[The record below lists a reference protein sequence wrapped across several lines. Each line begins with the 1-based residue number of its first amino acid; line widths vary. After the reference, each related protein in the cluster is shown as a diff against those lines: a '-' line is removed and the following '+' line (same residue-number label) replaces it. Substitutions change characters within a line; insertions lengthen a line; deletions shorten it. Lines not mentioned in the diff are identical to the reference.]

1 MSKSKPRINVIGTGG
16 SIAGIGPHRLD
27 YTQYAELGKKFTIEE
42 SLQRI
47 PEVNEIADIQ
57 SENLISIG
65 SGAIGPNEWLQLGQR
80 INTIFRT
87 EDPDGVVVTHGTATL
102 EETAYFLHLTVKSV
116 KPVVVTGAMRP
127 PTAVSTDADLNLIDA
142 IRVASSPDAIG
153 KGVLTILNNEIHSA
167 RDVYKSNT
175 LRVETFRANELGF
188 LGYSDSDGKVMFY
201 RAPTR
206 RHTSLTCFDIDGL
219 TELPRVDIVY
229 AYGGSDSLLIDA
241 VRRNHSDGMVMTGFG
256 AGTFP
261 PEMLDA
267 GSEAVKEGIPVV
279 IASRSTAGRIVIT
292 PRTTKLGFIVSDN
305 LQPQKARVLLMLGLT
320 TTNDHDILQQMYLEY

>member
-1 MSKSKPRINVIGTGG
+1 MSKSKPKINIIGTGG

-80 INTIFRT
+80 INDIFRT

-201 RAPTR
+201 RSPTR
-206 RHTSLTCFDIDGL
+206 RHTS
-219 TELPRVDIVY
+219 
-229 AYGGSDSLLIDA
+229 
-241 VRRNHSDGMVMTGFG
+241 
-256 AGTFP
+256 
-261 PEMLDA
+261 
-267 GSEAVKEGIPVV
+267 
-279 IASRSTAGRIVIT
+279 
-292 PRTTKLGFIVSDN
+292 
-305 LQPQKARVLLMLGLT
+305 
-320 TTNDHDILQQMYLEY
+320 

>member
-1 MSKSKPRINVIGTGG
+1 MSKSKPKINVIGTGG

-80 INTIFRT
+80 INDIFRT

-175 LRVETFRANELGF
+175 FRVETFRPNELGF
-188 LGYSDSDGKVMFY
+188 LGYSDSDGKVVFY
-201 RAPTR
+201 RSPVR
-206 RHTSLTCFDIDGL
+206 KHTFNTPFDVDNKN
-219 TELPRVDIVY
+219 ELPRVDIVY
-229 AYGGSDSLLIDA
+229 AYAGSDGLLVDA
-241 VRRNHSDGMVMTGFG
+241 VKNSESQGLVLAGFG
-256 AGTFP
+256 GGTFP
-261 PEMLDA
+261 PMIMDA
-267 GSEAVKEGIPVV
+267 AIEAVRQGMPVV
-279 IASRSTAGRIVIT
+279 LASRSTAGRVVLT
-292 PRTTKLGFIVSDN
+292 PEKMKHGFIVSYN
-305 LQPQKARVLLMLGLT
+305 LMPQKARILLMLGLAFT
-320 TTNDHDILQQMYLEY
+320 RDKDEIQAMFEQY